1 MKKMKFA
8 IAGCGSIGK
17 RHLAV
22 LDAEPNAEVV
32 AICDTDEKKCKE
44 LSILYNNIACYTSFS
59 QMLSAIEADIV
70 CIATPHTL
78 HAPMAIEA
86 TNHKFNVLV
95 EKPMALTITDC
106 LAMNEAANKNN
117 VKLWVVKQNRHNV
130 PVKLAKDAIEK
141 GMLGKI
147 FMVKCDILWNRYQG
161 YYDESTWRGKIK
173 EEGGAL
179 FTQASHFIDLL
190 VWWFGNVIS
199 VNAQIETQNHKI
211 ETEDS
216 GNAFLK
222 FENGTLGSLNWTTC
236 VYNKN
241 YEGSI
246 TIIGQYGTIKIGGQY
261 LNKIDYWDVRGYPL
275 QDGIDFSDKPN
286 SYGKYQ
292 GTSSNHD
299 KVIKSILE
307 KYDNP
312 KIEVVEG
319 FEGMKCIDAIE
330 KIYQSAKI
338 KILDRCQT
346 I

>member
-1 MKKMKFA
+1 MKKVKFA
-8 IAGCGSIGK
+8 IVGCGSIGK
-17 RHLAV
+17 RHIAV
-22 LDAEPNAEVV
+22 LDAEPNAEIV
-32 AICDTDEKKCKE
+32 AICDIDENKCRE
-44 LSILYNNIACYTSFS
+44 QSILYNNIPYFISYS
-59 QMLSAIEADIV
+59 KMLSNIDAFIIN
-70 CIATPHTL
+70 IATPHAL

-86 TNHKFNVLV
+86 ANHKFNVLV
-95 EKPMALTITDC
+95 EKPMALTMKDC
-106 LAMNEAANKNN
+106 ISMNEAANRNN

-161 YYDESTWRGKIK
+161 YYDESPWRGKIK

-190 VWWFGNVIS
+190 VWWFGNVTD
-199 VNAQIETQNHKI
+199 VKAQIATQNHNI
-211 ETEDS
+211 ETEDT
-216 GNAFLK
+216 GNAILH

-236 VYNKN
+236 VFNKN

-246 TIIGQYGTIKIGGQY
+246 TIVGQCGTIKIGGQY
-261 LNKIDYWDVRGYPL
+261 LNKIEYWDVLGYPL
-275 QDGIDFSDKPN
+275 QEGIDFFDRPN
-286 SYGKYQ
+286 SYDKYQ

-299 KVIKSILE
+299 KVVKSILE
-307 KYDNP
+307 KLNDP

-330 KIYQSAKI
+330 KIYLSA
-338 KILDRCQT
+338 R
-346 I
+346 